1 LQSSVD
7 GLSATLASRIL
18 GVDVNGTASERR

>member
-1 LQSSVD
+1 SSVD

-18 GVDVNGTASERR
+18 GVDVKSGGSQ